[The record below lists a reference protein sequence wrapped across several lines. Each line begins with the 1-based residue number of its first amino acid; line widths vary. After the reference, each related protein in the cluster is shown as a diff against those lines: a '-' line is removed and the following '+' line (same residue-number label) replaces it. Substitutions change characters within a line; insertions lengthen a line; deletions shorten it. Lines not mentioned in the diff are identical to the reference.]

1 MVCSELHTKIGKREE
16 TMCVVESLLVFA
28 VTAFYFAV
36 VARCVGANQL
46 VQDPKAC
53 SGQLKACEPVLLV
66 GRKMCIR
73 DRLSNSVCP
82 KARPPSQS
90 SKPAPGLPVR
100 RCNAFPLPKGYKKSA
115 VKIHHA
121 ELGKT
126 FILFCLIA

>member
-1 MVCSELHTKIGKREE
+1 MCSELHTKIGKREE

-66 GRKMCIR
+66 GRKTVGKLNAI
-73 DRLSNSVCP
+73 VCLHALYP
-82 KARPPSQS
+82 HTT
-90 SKPAPGLPVR
+90 
-100 RCNAFPLPKGYKKSA
+100 AF
-115 VKIHHA
+115 
-121 ELGKT
+121 ELCHFGFVGVAT
-126 FILFCLIA
+126 